1 MNSVHFS
8 KIRTLFMFCQLTM
21 ASMSQSNSSGSQKIS
36 KMRRQ
41 PKQVRSQERVKQI
54 LDVAEQLFLE
64 VGYESTTTRAIAARA
79 RVSVGS
85 LYQFFPDKEAIL
97 KALSVRYMETQYQRF
112 LDLHTSDA
120 ATLSLG
126 RYVDQIIDVFDQFY
140 TDYPGSRAIFEQLL
154 DTITWSAIEKID
166 DFDYQVIDELA
177 RSFHSRKPSLSL
189 QKCEHMAMIVTKT
202 ITELLWLS
210 LSGNQEFRQELVA
223 ETKLLILSYLQH
235 YLDEDN
241 SV

>member
-1 MNSVHFS
+1 
-8 KIRTLFMFCQLTM
+8 
-21 ASMSQSNSSGSQKIS
+21 MSQPNSSGPQKTN

-41 PKQVRSQERVKQI
+41 PKQARSQERVKQI
-54 LDVAEQLFLE
+54 LDVAEQLFLD
-64 VGYESTTTRAIAARA
+64 VGYKSTTTRAIAARA
-79 RVSVGS
+79 SVSVGS

-120 ATLSLG
+120 ATLPLG

-177 RSFHSRKPSLSL
+177 RSFHARKPSLSL
-189 QKCEHMAMIVTKT
+189 QKCERMAMIVTKT

-223 ETKLLILSYLQH
+223 ETKLLILSYLQK
-235 YLDEDN
+235 YLDEEN
-241 SV
+241 PS

>member
-1 MNSVHFS
+1 
-8 KIRTLFMFCQLTM
+8 
-21 ASMSQSNSSGSQKIS
+21 MSPPNSSGSPKLN

-41 PKQVRSQERVKQI
+41 PQQARSQERVRHI

-64 VGYESTTTRAIAARA
+64 TGYESTTTRAIAARA
-79 RVSVGS
+79 KVSVGS

-97 KALSVRYMETQYQRF
+97 KALAIRYMEAQYQRF

-120 ATLSLG
+120 VTLPL
-126 RYVDQIIDVFDQFY
+126 RNYVDQMIDVFDQFY

-166 DFDYQVIDELA
+166 DFEYQVIDELA
-177 RSFHSRKPSLSL
+177 RFFHSRRPSLSIA
-189 QKCEHMAMIVTKT
+189 KCEQMAMVITKIV
-202 ITELLWLS
+202 TELLWLS

-223 ETKLLILSYLQH
+223 ETKLLTLSYLQQ
-235 YLDEDN
+235 YLNEEDQ
-241 SV
+241 V